1 MAKKKIEDGAQI
13 DNVERIEG
21 DESSGENIVIR
32 KKFAGLADYKAK
44 NNIKEMEYKH
54 QEWIN
59 MSPAF
64 KEVTRL
70 PGLPQS
76 HVICVYGRSDT
87 GKSTTIIE
95 AAAYAQKQGILP
107 VLIITENK
115 FSWERAVTMG
125 LDRENCISFI
135 GVQTI
140 EEGVEEILNLMRQQE
155 KGELNYDLLFCWDS
169 IGATPSK
176 AEWDSQQED
185 GGKTAMMVTAK
196 VLRAQFT
203 RLLGPKINA
212 TRKKDCPYTNT
223 LLVVN
228 HAYTSP
234 PKPPSTI
241 AGLELY
247 GGDGIYLAST
257 LVLRQGGIMSR
268 SSKVTAT
275 KDGVK
280 VAFAIKSALVVE
292 KNHIT
297 NVAANGTIVCTDHG
311 FILES
316 EIDAYKK
323 EYRNGWDLEFD
334 KYWKDVSLD

>member
-1 MAKKKIEDGAQI
+1 MAKKKIENDLPLKEVQT
-13 DNVERIEG
+13 N
-21 DESSGENIVIR
+21 GEEAGSVIR
-32 KKFAGLADYKAK
+32 KKFSGLSEYKAK
-44 NNIKEMEYKH
+44 NNIKEAEYKP
-54 QEWIN
+54 QEWLD

-70 PGLPQS
+70 PGLPLS
-76 HVICVYGRSDT
+76 HLICNYGRSDT
-87 GKSTTIIE
+87 GKSTMIIE
-95 AAAYAQKQGILP
+95 AASYAQKQGILP
-107 VLIITENK
+107 VLILTEHK
-115 FSWERAVTMG
+115 FSWERASTMG
-125 LDRENCISFI
+125 LVKDDCIVFDS
-135 GVQTI
+135 VQTI
-140 EEGVEEILNLMRQQE
+140 EDGVDEILKLMRQQE

-169 IGATPSK
+169 IGMTPSK
-176 AEWDSQQED
+176 AEWASQQED

-203 RLLGPKINA
+203 RLLAPKINA
-212 TRKKDCPYTNT
+212 TRKKECPYTNT
-223 LLVVN
+223 MIVVN

-241 AGLELY
+241 SGLELY

-257 LVLRQGGIMSR
+257 LVFRQGGIMSR

-280 VAFAIKSALVVE
+280 IAFAIKSALVVE

-297 NVAANGTIVCTDHG
+297 NVAANGAIVCTDHG

-316 EIDAYKK
+316 EIDEYKK
-323 EYRNGWDLEFD
+323 KYKDGWDLEFD
-334 KYWKDVSLD
+334 KYWKAVSSE